1 MEDLVDRLRAEI
13 ERCCGN
19 ASETLHFVTHSM
31 GGVLVRSYLS
41 QQPEAHRGR
50 VVMLSPPSQ
59 GSELVDAFADSPLRR
74 LFLGPA
80 GSLLGTDSA
89 GITSRLGPVRFG
101 LGIVT
106 GDRSIS
112 PLGSWLIPGPDDGK
126 VGVDRAKLEG
136 ATDFMVVPAT
146 HTFIMNRRDVAEEVV
161 HFLREG
167 RFRSE
172 PDP

>member
-1 MEDLVDRLRAEI
+1 M
-13 ERCCGN
+13 
-19 ASETLHFVTHSM
+19 
-31 GGVLVRSYLS
+31 
-41 QQPEAHRGR
+41 
-50 VVMLSPPSQ
+50 
-59 GSELVDAFADSPLRR
+59 
-74 LFLGPA
+74 GPA

-126 VGVDRAKLEG
+126 VGVDRAKLDG

-172 PDP
+172 SEP